1 MPRVSSYSTAKA
13 PTSAAPKTPTPT
25 ETAPRGGG
33 FPQAPAQPETKL
45 QRFTREQV
53 ASVESTEVKLS
64 WEVILMVTGIKGNEG
79 FRFISLY
86 I

>member
-25 ETAPRGGG
+25 EIAPRGGG

-53 ASVESTEVKLS
+53 ASVE
-64 WEVILMVTGIKGNEG
+64 
-79 FRFISLY
+79 
-86 I
+86 